1 MAIQLPPQSANYL
14 HVPNYATQM
23 LTQGGD
29 THQSWYRFFS
39 GLVQGSPP
47 TATTDIT
54 VTASPFVWRATY
66 FGYVVANGG
75 TITSV
80 TLQRDPSQAQINLPL
95 TGTYHASKDDIL
107 TFTYSALPVL
117 TFIPQ

>member
-14 HVPNYATQM
+14 HIPNYTTKMQVS
-23 LTQGGD
+23 QGN
-29 THQSWYRFFS
+29 THQSWYRFFN
-39 GLVQGSPP
+39 GLIQGSPP
-47 TATTDIT
+47 TQTIQLD

-80 TLQRDPSQAQINLPL
+80 TLQRDPSQVQIQLPL
-95 TGTYHASKDDIL
+95 TGTYHVSKDDNL
-107 TFTYSALPVL
+107 TFNYSALPML